1 MNKKDILTS
10 LQEAMIDLDESKA
23 MDLARQAL
31 SNKIEPYEIT
41 NTLSGGLKIIGDQ
54 FAVGTC
60 FIPELIKSGKIFEKI
75 VALLEPESKGKQV
88 RDYKGKVVV
97 GTVKGDLH
105 DLGLKLVSMTLS
117 IDGFDVTNL
126 GKDVS
131 VEVFIEKVKELNPN
145 ILGLS
150 ALLTTT
156 LNVQRDVIQ
165 ALQKH
170 KLRDKVKVMIGGAPV
185 TQEWSDAIGA
195 DCVGFDAI
203 DAVEKARTL
212 I

>member
-1 MNKKDILTS
+1 MNEKDILTS
-10 LQEAMIDLDESKA
+10 LQEAMIDLNESKA

-31 SNKIEPYEIT
+31 SNKIEPHEIT

-75 VALLEPESKGKQV
+75 VALLEPELKGKQV

-131 VEVFIEKVKELNPN
+131 VEVFIEKVK
-145 ILGLS
+145 
-150 ALLTTT
+150 
-156 LNVQRDVIQ
+156 V
-165 ALQKH
+165 
-170 KLRDKVKVMIGGAPV
+170 
-185 TQEWSDAIGA
+185 
-195 DCVGFDAI
+195 
-203 DAVEKARTL
+203 L
-212 I
+212 IKKTNLI

>member
-1 MNKKDILTS
+1 MSEKEVLTS
-10 LQEAMIDLDESKA
+10 LQEAMIDLNESKA

-41 NTLSGGLKIIGDQ
+41 NTLSAGLKIIGDQ
-54 FAVGTC
+54 FAVGAC

-75 VALLEPESKGKQV
+75 VALLEPELKGKPA
-88 RDYKGKVVV
+88 REFKGKVVV

-131 VEVFIEKVKELNPN
+131 VEIFIEKVKELNPT

-156 LNVQRDVIQ
+156 LNVQRDVIE

-185 TQEWSDAIGA
+185 TQEWSDSIGA

>member
-1 MNKKDILTS
+1 MNQIDILTS
-10 LQEAMIDLDESKA
+10 LQEAMIDLNESKA
-23 MDLARQAL
+23 IDLARQSL
-31 SNKIEPYEIT
+31 SKKIEPHEIT
-41 NTLSGGLKIIGDQ
+41 NALSEGLKIIGDR

-75 VALLEPESKGKQV
+75 VALLEPELKGKQV

-126 GKDVS
+126 GKDVA
-131 VEVFIEKVKELNPN
+131 VETFIQKVKELNPR

-156 LNVQRDVIQ
+156 LNVQRDVIE
-165 ALQKH
+165 ALKNH
-170 KLRDKVKVMIGGAPV
+170 KLRDGVKVMIGGAPV